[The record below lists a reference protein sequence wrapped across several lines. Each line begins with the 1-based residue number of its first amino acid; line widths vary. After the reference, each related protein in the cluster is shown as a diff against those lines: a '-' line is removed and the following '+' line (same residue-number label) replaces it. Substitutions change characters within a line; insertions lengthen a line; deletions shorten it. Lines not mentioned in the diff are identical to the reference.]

1 MINVNENNHYVVAIL
16 MVHGFIRP
24 RKVRGTQKDLDR
36 LTNTVSNIKSALY
49 QARKGS
55 K

>member
-1 MINVNENNHYVVAIL
+1 MINVTENNHYIVGLLI
-16 MVHGFIRP
+16 VHGFVRP

-36 LTNTVSNIKSALY
+36 LTVTINGIKSALY
-49 QARKGS
+49 QARKG